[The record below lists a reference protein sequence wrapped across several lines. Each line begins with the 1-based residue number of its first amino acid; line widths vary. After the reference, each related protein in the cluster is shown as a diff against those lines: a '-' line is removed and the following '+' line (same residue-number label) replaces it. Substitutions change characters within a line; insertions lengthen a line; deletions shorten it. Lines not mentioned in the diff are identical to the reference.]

1 MYSCFLAAD
10 EQQGLNQDEDI
21 SLYKENPEDL
31 MRQETDGPQAEQP
44 EFVSCGQILQ
54 DKEEEKLNTV
64 QKRDHI
70 FLFLEVK
77 ETFLTTYV
85 RKTPW
90 RSKERGCHLIAS
102 NVNLPIGL
110 FTRLH
115 LG

>member
-1 MYSCFLAAD
+1 MH
-10 EQQGLNQDEDI
+10 
-21 SLYKENPEDL
+21 KENPEDL

-54 DKEEEKLNTV
+54 DEEEEKLNTV
-64 QKRDHI
+64 QIRDHI
-70 FLFLEVK
+70 FLILKVK

-90 RSKERGCHLIAS
+90 RSKQKGCHLIAS
-102 NVNLPIGL
+102 NVNPSLSL